1 MCFLTLICLWT
12 VRLLYMSNIK
22 LSYLYGNNINI
33 YTWILK
39 PVLGL
44 KSEFIYKCNIKMI
57 SKTFYAFIIF
67 PLKWIIACL
76 KMMDQI

>member
-1 MCFLTLICLWT
+1 
-12 VRLLYMSNIK
+12 MSNIK
-22 LSYLYGNNINI
+22 LSYLYGNKINI

-57 SKTFYAFIIF
+57 SKTFM
-67 PLKWIIACL
+67 PLSFSPQ
-76 KMMDQI
+76 MNYRMS